1 MSHQFPLHQA
11 DCDSYLKHFSFVK
24 MRFRNMHTVH
34 FALIQASWEKTWFRA
49 EFQIIALSITFA
61 VVTPFHTN
69 FKRYFILIIIAS
81 HYLIIFDLHIN
92 IFIIIQAPPFFLLCA
107 NCQSSSLRDY
117 LFTLEIS
124 GILSPYLVLWDSP
137 PPFRSNDINVG
148 GEVAQPTKT

>member
-92 IFIIIQAPPFFLLCA
+92 IFIIIQAPPLFFALCKLSVQFTERLFIYSG
-107 NCQSSSLRDY
+107 NIWNS
-117 LFTLEIS
+117 FTLS
-124 GILSPYLVLWDSP
+124 CPLGL
-137 PPFRSNDINVG
+137 
-148 GEVAQPTKT
+148 PTPLPK